1 MHNLLGF
8 DAGDVGLP
16 SNICILEENTLL
28 KLLNILKDK
37 GGIVRQDFAFISAGC
52 ESKVPEFVKA
62 IDALDTILK
71 CHPLYKDNYYIIT
84 DNISDKSNG
93 TYKRLCE
100 VNRNGVTRYF
110 PLSSGDVEMYYGNI
124 GPEYKK
130 YERKDEIK
138 KLLGKDKNDLALE
151 IAEKIKTE
159 GDFQKLFA
167 GELGFLL
174 KSKEGSRPD

>member
-1 MHNLLGF
+1 
-8 DAGDVGLP
+8 
-16 SNICILEENTLL
+16 
-28 KLLNILKDK
+28 
-37 GGIVRQDFAFISAGC
+37 
-52 ESKVPEFVKA
+52 
-62 IDALDTILK
+62 
-71 CHPLYKDNYYIIT
+71 
-84 DNISDKSNG
+84 
-93 TYKRLCE
+93 
-100 VNRNGVTRYF
+100 
-110 PLSSGDVEMYYGNI
+110 MYYGNI